1 MSGMNRKSRED
12 FQGNETILY
21 DNIGCTC
28 VIIEL
33 SKSIESTT
41 PRVSPNVNYGLQ
53 VIDDVSV

>member
-21 DNIGCTC
+21 DNIRCIC
-28 VIIEL
+28 AIIEL

-41 PRVSPNVNYGLQ
+41 PRVNPNVNYGLQ